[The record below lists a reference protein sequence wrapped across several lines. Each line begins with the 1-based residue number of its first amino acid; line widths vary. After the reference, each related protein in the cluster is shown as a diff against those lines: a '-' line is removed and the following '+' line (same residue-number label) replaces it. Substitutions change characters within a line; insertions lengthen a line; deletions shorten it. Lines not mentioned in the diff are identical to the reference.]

1 MGKKINTTVMK
12 FMEDCLPI
20 TTNVRPL
27 ADVRDLNTVLVNV
40 VMSPAYWQ
48 AVVGRS

>member
-1 MGKKINTTVMK
+1 MMVIIIVVIAMLFKMAH
-12 FMEDCLPI
+12 
-20 TTNVRPL
+20 NVRPL
-27 ADVRDLNTVLVNV
+27 ADVRDLNTALVNV